1 MRLEP
6 GVVVQ
11 LKSGGPAMT
20 VVAVNADGIQCIWY
34 AEATDE
40 VRNAV
45 IPVVALDA
53 VEFVAADDENENDDD

>member
-1 MRLEP
+1 MHFEP

-20 VVAVNADGIQCIWY
+20 VVSMDADGVRCVWY

-40 VRNAV
+40 VRDAV
-45 IPVVALDA
+45 IPAVALDA
-53 VEFVAADDENENDDD
+53 VEFAGAEDEDENDDD